1 MTYSL
6 TSTANGLAIFYGIPI
21 PYGELYSHEARTLHC
36 YRVEIDSNNMVKNYR
51 TGSSAAGGIY
61 NSCQKLLT
69 NDWKLPDLAIHN
81 MLNRSAQSQF
91 DPGDLISM
99 TTDKEITIASTKV
112 TSLKMA
118 VVESDSTKIAGRLS
132 GFLGHVDEKMENK
145 IGSVVEIM
153 RVDIENIWFEV
164 KLGPNAL

>member
-6 TSTANGLAIFYGIPI
+6 TSTANGLAIIYGIPI
-21 PYGELYSHEARTLHC
+21 PYGELYSHEAKTLHC
-36 YRVEIDSNNMVKNYR
+36 YGMVIDSNNTVKDYR
-51 TGSSAAGGIY
+51 KAATTRRDAY
-61 NSCQKLLT
+61 SCRNVLN
-69 NDWKLPDLAIHN
+69 NDWELPDLGIRAMQKI
-81 MLNRSAQSQF
+81 SAQSEF
-91 DPGDLISM
+91 IEGDLIIM
-99 TTDKEITIASTKV
+99 TTNKEITIASTKV